1 MGCAL
6 LTKPRESRRSKLLVA
21 LPKDTE
27 LLCNFSVDYNN
38 NKELNKLLA
47 GVTIAQGGRLSAQHP
62 GSTSPQDDRE
72 EISTFLS
79 SSSSHPASYEATNSY
94 ERLFNLKPIN

>member
-1 MGCAL
+1 M
-6 LTKPRESRRSKLLVA
+6 
-21 LPKDTE
+21 
-27 LLCNFSVDYNN
+27 
-38 NKELNKLLA
+38 
-47 GVTIAQGGRLSAQHP
+47 IAQGGQLSTQHP